1 MKVISA
7 KDAAGLVQD
16 GWTIA
21 ATGFG
26 GFGHPEAITAA
37 VEARFLEEG
46 RPRNVSL
53 LFGASSGDRKAR
65 GMSHFG
71 NEGMVKRVIAAG
83 WRGSP
88 RLGALAVEN
97 KIEAYAWPQGV
108 IAQLFRATA
117 AGQPGLLT
125 AIGLHT
131 FIDPRHGGGRL
142 NARTSEALVEL
153 VNMRGREWLFYPA
166 QPVHCA
172 LVRGTTADEDGNI
185 TSEDEAFHQDM
196 LAIAQ
201 AARNSGGV
209 VIAQVKRIA
218 IAGSLNPNLVRV
230 PAMLVDYVVVSPPE
244 HHWVS
249 FGEQDN
255 AAYTGAFR
263 EADPAWASM
272 PLDASKVIQRRAFL
286 ELKEHAHPVVNLGMG
301 IPAGIGNVAHEE
313 GKSDITLTLESGVIG
328 GIPAEDLSFGAATN
342 PVAIIDQASQFDF
355 YDGGGL
361 DFAFLGMAQMDVRG
375 NVNVSRFGKQVVGV
389 GGFVNIAQSAKRLAF
404 LGTLTTGSAEIRVAN
419 GKLDIGREGSIRKV
433 VEQVEHLSFSGSHA
447 ARQGREVLYITE
459 RAVFGLRDGA
469 LTLLEIAPGV
479 DLGRDV
485 LALIPG
491 GVAVPPSVRTMDER
505 IFRDGPMTGASE
517 ARTR

>member
-37 VEARFLEEG
+37 VEARFLDEG
-46 RPRNVSL
+46 HPQNLSL
-53 LFGASSGDRKAR
+53 LFAASSGDRKAR

-71 NEGMVKRVIAAG
+71 NAGMVKRVIAAG

-88 RLGALAVEN
+88 RLGALVVGN
-97 KIEAYAWPQGV
+97 KIEGYAWPQGV

-125 AIGLHT
+125 SIGLHT

-142 NARTSEALVEL
+142 NERTSEALVEI
-153 VNMRGREWLFYPA
+153 VNVRGREWIFYPA

-172 LVRGTTADEDGNI
+172 IVRGTTADEDGNI

-196 LAIAQ
+196 LSIAQ
-201 AARNSGGV
+201 AARNSGGIV
-209 VIAQVKRIA
+209 VAQVKRIA
-218 IAGSLNPNLVRV
+218 KAGSLNPNLVRV
-230 PAMLVDYVVVSPPE
+230 PGMLVDYVVVADPAQ
-244 HHWVS
+244 HWLS

-272 PLDASKVIQRRAFL
+272 PLDAAKVIQRRAFL
-286 ELKEHAHPVVNLGMG
+286 ELKEHAHPVINLGMG

-313 GKSDITLTLESGVIG
+313 GKLDITLTLESGVIG
-328 GIPAEDLSFGAATN
+328 GIPADDLSFGAATN
-342 PVAIIDQASQFDF
+342 PVAVIDQASQFDF

-375 NVNVSRFGKQVVGV
+375 NVNVSRFGKQLVGV

-404 LGTLTTGSAEIRVAN
+404 LGTLTTGGADIRVNN
-419 GKLDIGREGSIRKV
+419 GGLSVVREGSIRKV
-433 VEQVEHLSFSGSHA
+433 MDEVEHLSFSGSHA
-447 ARQGREVLYITE
+447 ASQRREVLYITE

-479 DLGRDV
+479 DLGKDV
-485 LALIPG
+485 VALIPK
-491 GVAVPPSVRTMDER
+491 GVAIPNDVQTMDER
-505 IFRDGPMTGASE
+505 IFRDGPMFVASK
-517 ARTR
+517 ARTK